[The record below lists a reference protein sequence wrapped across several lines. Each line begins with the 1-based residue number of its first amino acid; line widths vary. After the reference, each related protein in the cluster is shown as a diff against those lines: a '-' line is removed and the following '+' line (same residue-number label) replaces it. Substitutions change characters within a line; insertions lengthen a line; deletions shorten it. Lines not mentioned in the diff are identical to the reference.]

1 MAIEQDVASLDV
13 SVYFTVLM
21 EIAQAMDRLSEDRCD
36 DSLITNACSACLC
49 LCDVHDVCAC
59 ACIDDLHDDPKVV
72 GTHKGD
78 VLAHDVSVTKYI
90 HNSALPTKLAH
101 R

>member
-13 SVYFTVLM
+13 SVNFTVLM
-21 EIAQAMDRLSEDRCD
+21 EISQAMNGLSEDRCD
-36 DSLITNACSACLC
+36 DCFITNACSPCLC

-59 ACIDDLHDDPKVV
+59 PSIDDLHDDPKVV
-72 GTHKGD
+72 STDESD
-78 VLAHDVSVTKYI
+78 VFAHDVSVTQHI
-90 HNSALPTKLAH
+90 HNGTLPTKLAH